1 MPFEIVR
8 NDIVKMQVDAVVNTA
23 NPHPVVGT
31 GVDTAIHNAAGP
43 ELLKAREE
51 IGDIRV
57 CEAVAT
63 PAFDLPAKYVI
74 HVVGPAWVDENP
86 VEEEMLKRSYRAALD
101 VAAELKCESIA
112 FPLLSTGNYGFPK
125 SLSMRIALDEFSDFL
140 LDHEMDIYLTVFGE
154 EAFKLSNSLFKSIQS
169 YIDENY
175 VASKFEEEYGVD
187 GAPHHV
193 PGAGASNLSPRMKA
207 RREAQ
212 REYAAEYTLGA
223 PELVDEAVPFD
234 MGVEAEAPFAA
245 DKAAVYGAPQ
255 ILAEAIPDGK
265 KQTLAEMIAD
275 MDAGFAET
283 LLTLIDLRGEKDS
296 AVYNRALVSKQVF
309 SKIRNNPNYTPKK
322 PTCIAL
328 ALALEL
334 DFAETQEFLAHAGY
348 TLSKSYLFDVIIM
361 YCIENK
367 IYNVVFVNNLLF
379 ERDLPQLG
387 SK

>member
-8 NDIVKMQVDAVVNTA
+8 NDIVKMQVDAVVNSA
-23 NPHPVVGT
+23 NPHPVEGT

-51 IGDIRV
+51 IGDIKV

-169 YIDENY
+169 FIDENY
-175 VASKFEEEYGVD
+175 VSSKFEEEYGVD
-187 GAPHHV
+187 GEPYPAS
-193 PGAGASNLSPRMKA
+193 GDSNLSPRMKA
-207 RREAQ
+207 RRDAQ

-223 PELVDEAVPFD
+223 PEP
-234 MGVEAEAPFAA
+234 VEE
-245 DKAAVYGAPQ
+245 AAVYGAPQ
-255 ILAEAIPDGK
+255 ILAEAVPDGK
-265 KQTLAEMIAD
+265 KETLAEMLD
-275 MDAGFAET
+275 NMDAGFSET
-283 LLTLIDLRGEKDS
+283 LLTLIDMSGEKDS
-296 AVYNRALVSKQVF
+296 DVYNRACVSQQLF

-322 PTCIAL
+322 PTAVSL
-328 ALALEL
+328 ALALHL
-334 DFAETQEFLAHAGY
+334 DLEETQAFIAHAGY
-348 TLSKSYLFDVIIM
+348 TLTKSSKFDVIIM

-367 IYNVVFVNNLLF
+367 IYNVVLVDELLHEF
-379 ERDLPQLG
+379 DQSQLG
-387 SK
+387 GK

>member
-1 MPFEIVR
+1 
-8 NDIVKMQVDAVVNTA
+8 
-23 NPHPVVGT
+23 
-31 GVDTAIHNAAGP
+31 
-43 ELLKAREE
+43 
-51 IGDIRV
+51 
-57 CEAVAT
+57 
-63 PAFDLPAKYVI
+63 
-74 HVVGPAWVDENP
+74 
-86 VEEEMLKRSYRAALD
+86 
-101 VAAELKCESIA
+101 
-112 FPLLSTGNYGFPK
+112 
-125 SLSMRIALDEFSDFL
+125 MRIALDEFSDFL

-169 YIDENY
+169 FIDENY

-187 GAPHHV
+187 GEPYPAS
-193 PGAGASNLSPRMKA
+193 GASNLSPRMKA

-223 PELVDEAVPFD
+223 PEP
-234 MGVEAEAPFAA
+234 VEE
-245 DKAAVYGAPQ
+245 AAVYGAPQ

-367 IYNVVFVNNLLF
+367 IYNVVFVNDLLF

>member
-51 IGDIRV
+51 IGDIKV

-86 VEEEMLKRSYRAALD
+86 VEEEMLKRSYRAALN

-125 SLSMRIALDEFSDFL
+125 SLSLRIALDEFSDFL

-187 GAPHHV
+187 GAPQHV
-193 PGAGASNLSPRMKA
+193 PGATNLSPRMKA

-212 REYAAEYTLGA
+212 REYAAGQALGA
-223 PELVDEAVPFD
+223 SEPVDEDVSYDVDGVLESSLAADEAVVF
-234 MGVEAEAPFAA
+234 
-245 DKAAVYGAPQ
+245 GAPSM
-255 ILAEAIPDGK
+255 LAEAIPDGK
-265 KQTLAEMIAD
+265 KETLTEMLD
-275 MDAGFAET
+275 NMDAGFSET
-283 LLTLIDLRGEKDS
+283 LLMLIDMSGEKDS
-296 AVYNRALVSKQVF
+296 DVYNRACVSRQLF

-322 PTCIAL
+322 PTAVSL
-328 ALALEL
+328 ALALHL
-334 DFAETQEFLAHAGY
+334 DLEETQAFIAHAGY
-348 TLSKSYLFDVIIM
+348 TLTKSSKFDVIIM

-367 IYNVVFVNNLLF
+367 IYNVVLVDELLHEF
-379 ERDLPQLG
+379 DQSQLG
-387 SK
+387 GK